1 MFGKI
6 ANLIVKHPKKIT
18 IIWAVFLILAA
29 PLAIHYGD
37 VLVYEEAKITPD
49 NLESKVADR
58 IIEKEFPGN
67 VPNGSAVVVIQNH
80 NVSSQETKHF
90 VENLTTKIK
99 ESTEIALLD
108 DVTSVYI
115 LTGDILHTASSAIH
129 EAFPSLKENVN
140 GTTYLVYG
148 LPDSFNTTASNAKA
162 IGEMLYGFPENY
174 VYLWNLS
181 EQSAMMVYGLPLQ
194 YAMIWNY
201 TNFSATLVYSIPKAH
216 AMFWNYSNYGST
228 VEERDNF
235 TYTQFSTYMDMFAGQ
250 YGLNES
256 EKEMLRSYYNLFAN
270 YWNSTSGEHNLSEEM
285 NATLARAQ
293 KAIDENAI
301 ADWCNITFNT
311 TEEKEFFEKIH
322 HFWNVTTWYLSLPP
336 LFNEGDNT
344 PMLNNF
350 ALELIKENI
359 ALFATEIPAEFLTP
373 VEHFI
378 DAFGENWSREFG
390 NYSTLEETAMVAG
403 NLSRQLLFDE
413 FANLT
418 EPVYPG
424 IDFTAIELLIKL
436 NDTFDYYDWNNRSA
450 YNNTTAIDKFAYEL
464 FSTVAFANATE
475 LFLNYSE
482 KFFTYWNQ
490 SIGTAYDRGTAAMTQ
505 AIPEFI
511 ANIPDNTTREFF
523 ENVSAALD
531 IQNWA
536 SRTAIDGFAFGYI
549 AEQINGSTPPAM
561 LNKTLNYFRAFYDG
575 WCALNSSDYNDTDNR
590 TAIVLDAM
598 LFPYINSSL
607 SGDEKDFVLE
617 VAAYFNLK
625 NYANDTKHTEFCCH
639 YLAKHSPLKD
649 ANYIQMVVEA
659 ESDAALWLVVNETL
673 ETRGVWN
680 LPMEFHPAILHK
692 FISPDN
698 TTMLVSITFL
708 KGSNNA
714 SVDNNVVVLRQ
725 MIADLNKNYNYT
737 VYLTGDVP
745 LSHDI
750 AEASWGEV
758 SHIDTFAVAFAII
771 FMIIYFLSLV
781 APFVPLGAVGIVI
794 LIADAIVFLVGAF
807 LIQIYYIV
815 PTFLFTVLLGAGT
828 DYTIFLL
835 SRYREE
841 RRKGHTKEAAVK
853 TSVTWAGESIATS
866 GGTVMIAFGALTI
879 SSLPLVQTIGA
890 IVFIGIGIGILAAL
904 TLLPALI
911 LLIGDKIFWPSKI
924 KPLLGKDG
932 KRNYFWHAA
941 RFSLKH
947 PKAIVVSAFLIT
959 LPAAYAALTLETG
972 YDFVSTMPDVESKQ
986 GMNALGEGFGKGDI
1000 MPTYILINLTEPV
1013 RTDEGYNIN
1022 IFNDTEALCSKIMA
1036 LGGIA
1041 KVYSITR
1048 PFGDPINYSDSDTL
1062 DFYKPVID
1070 TNIGNSNKT
1079 ILISIVLVEQP
1090 FHANAIKKINEVREL
1105 VKSQKSNYQSFK
1117 EAAIYFTGS
1126 TAGMQDIKEM
1136 MDKDFPYMMLIVLI
1150 GAYIVLLVVL
1160 GSVLIPLRLLGVT
1173 LMTATWALALTMF
1186 VFTIV
1191 LNQPLLWL
1199 MPLILFVVLVGLG
1212 LDYDIL
1218 LTTRIREEVSKGKSD
1233 EEAIVTAVERTG
1245 GIITICGLIMAGALG
1260 SMMLSGMG
1268 MLRQFGFALCAGILI
1283 DTAIMRI
1290 YVVPSMMILLKK
1302 WNWWAPGRLQRVR
1315 REEKKE
1321 AKHGKTVK
1329 KEQIL
1334 KKELKKPHS
1343 QKKQG
1348 EMQKPKPKSR

>member
-6 ANLIVKHPKKIT
+6 ATFVVKHPKKIT
-18 IIWAVFLILAA
+18 VIWAIFLILAA
-29 PLAIHYGD
+29 PLAIRYGD
-37 VLVYEEAKITPD
+37 VLVYEEAKITPE

-67 VPNGSAVVVIQNH
+67 VPNGSAIVVIQNH
-80 NVSSQETKHF
+80 NVSSRETKHF
-90 VENLTTKIK
+90 VENLTARIK
-99 ESTEIALLD
+99 ESKDIALLD
-108 DVTSVYI
+108 DVTSVYS
-115 LTGDILHTASSAIH
+115 LAAEILHTTSSAIH
-129 EAFPSLKENVN
+129 DAFPGLKENVN
-140 GTTYLVYG
+140 GTTYLIFG
-148 LPDSFNTTASNAKA
+148 LPDNFNTTAGNAQA
-162 IGEMLYGFPENY
+162 IGELLYGFPENY

-181 EQSAMMVYGLPLQ
+181 EQSAMMVYGMPLQ
-194 YAMIWNY
+194 YAMLWNY

-216 AMFWNYSNYGST
+216 AMFWQYSSGTT
-228 VEERDNF
+228 VEEKDNN
-235 TYTQFSTYMDMFAGQ
+235 TYATFSTYMDMFADQ
-250 YGLNES
+250 YGLNGS
-256 EKEMLRSYYNLFAN
+256 EKAMLRSYYNLFAN
-270 YWNSTSGEHNLSEEM
+270 YWNITSAEHNVSEDA

-293 KAIDENAI
+293 KAVDDNAL
-301 ADWCNITFNT
+301 ADWCNLTFNT

-322 HFWNVTTWYLSLPP
+322 KFWNVTTWYLSLPP
-336 LFNEGDNT
+336 LIDEGDNT

-350 ALELIKENI
+350 TLHLIKENI
-359 ALFATEIPAEFLTP
+359 GVFASEIPEEFLQP
-373 VEHFI
+373 VEHYI
-378 DAFGENWSREFG
+378 DAFGENWSRELG
-390 NYSTLEETAMVAG
+390 NYSLLEETAMVAG
-403 NLSRQLLFDE
+403 NLSRQVLFEE

-424 IDFTAIELLIKL
+424 INFTAIDLLTKL

-450 YNNTTAIDKFAYEL
+450 YNNTTALDQFTYSV
-464 FSTVAFANATE
+464 FSKVAMSGATE
-475 LFLNYSE
+475 LFMNYSSR
-482 KFFTYWNQ
+482 FFAVWNQ
-490 SIGTAYDRGTAAMTQ
+490 STGTAYGRGLAAINQT
-505 AIPEFI
+505 IPGFI
-511 ANIPDNTTREFF
+511 QNISDNTTREFF
-523 ENVSAALD
+523 ENVSATINID
-531 IQNWA
+531 NWD
-536 SRTAIDGFAFGYI
+536 SRSAIDGFAYTYMVQMI
-549 AEQINGSTPPAM
+549 TESTPPAM
-561 LNKTLNYFRAFYDG
+561 LNTTLNYLQAFYQN
-575 WCALNSSDYNDTDNR
+575 WTALNSTAYNDTDNR
-590 TAIVLDAM
+590 TETVLNGM
-598 LFPYINSSL
+598 LLPYINSSL
-607 SGDEKDFVLE
+607 SGDERAFVSDI
-617 VAAYFNLK
+617 ATWFNLK
-625 NYANDTKHTEFCCH
+625 NYANGSAHVEFSCQ
-639 YLAKHSPLKD
+639 YLAKHTPLKD
-649 ANYIQMVVEA
+649 ANFIRRVAEA
-659 ESDAALWLVVNETL
+659 GSDAQVWSVVNDSL
-673 ETRGVWN
+673 ETNGVWN

-698 TTMLVSITFL
+698 GTMLVSITFL

-725 MIADLNKNYNYT
+725 IISDLNRGYNYT

-771 FMIIYFLSLV
+771 FMIIYFVSIV

-794 LIADAIVFLVGAF
+794 LIANAIVFIVGAF

-815 PTFLFTVLLGAGT
+815 PTLLFTVLLGAGT

-841 RRKGHTKEAAVK
+841 RRKGHGKEDAVK

-866 GGTVMIAFGALTI
+866 GGTVMIAFGALTV

-890 IVFIGIGIGILAAL
+890 IVFVGIGIGILAAL

-911 LLIGDKIFWPSKI
+911 LLIGDRIFWPSKI
-924 KPLLGKDG
+924 KPLLGNDG

-947 PKAIVVSAFLIT
+947 PKAIVIAAFLIT

-1013 RTDEGYNIN
+1013 KTGDTYNTA
-1022 IFNDTEALCSKIMA
+1022 IFNDTEALCSRIMA

-1048 PFGDPINYSDSDTL
+1048 PFGDPIDYTDKETL

-1090 FHANAIKKINEVREL
+1090 FHANAIKKIDEVRGL
-1105 VKSQKSNYQSFK
+1105 VKGQKTNYQSFRNA
-1117 EAAIYFTGS
+1117 EIYFTGS
-1126 TAGMQDIKEM
+1126 TAGMQDIKVM
-1136 MDKDFPYMMLIVLI
+1136 MDKDFPYMMLIVLV
-1150 GAYIVLLVVL
+1150 GAYIVLLIVL

-1191 LNQPLLWL
+1191 LGQPLLWL

-1233 EEAIVTAVERTG
+1233 EEAITTAVERTG

-1260 SMMLSGMG
+1260 SMMISGMG

-1290 YVVPSMMILLKK
+1290 YLVPSMMILLKK

-1315 REEKKE
+1315 RAEKK
-1321 AKHGKTVK
+1321 KGKTVK
-1329 KEQIL
+1329 KEEIL
-1334 KKELKKPHS
+1334 RKELKKPHP
-1343 QKKQG
+1343 QKKQ
-1348 EMQKPKPKSR
+1348 EAARKPEPKSR